1 MATDRV
7 SIGQMADAIMEG
19 LEKYASLATDDLK
32 ASVRKAGKT
41 VKDEIAATAP
51 KDTGKYAKSWAV
63 KTQKETSNSLEL
75 VVHSKK
81 PLSAGPPSGN
91 LVMRS
96 EVVAVSPQGP
106 ISHQRKKRRLIH
118 WSVKLKRP

>member
-19 LEKYASLATDDLK
+19 LEEYASLATDDLK

-41 VKDEIAATAP
+41 IKDEIAATAP

-63 KTQKETSNSLEL
+63 KTQKETSNSLAL
-75 VVHSKK
+75 VVHSKNRYQ
-81 PLSAGPPSGN
+81 LATFWN
-91 LVMRS
+91 LVMPS

-106 ISHQRKKRRLIH
+106 ISHQRKKKRLIH

>member
-7 SIGQMADAIMEG
+7 SIGQMADAIMDG
-19 LEKYASLATDDLK
+19 LEEYASLATDDLK
-32 ASVRKAGKT
+32 ASVRKAGKA
-41 VKDEIAATAP
+41 VKDGIAATAP

-75 VVHSKK
+75 VVHSKTAINW
-81 PLSAGPPSGN
+81 PTFWN
-91 LVMRS
+91 LVTQS
-96 EVVAVSPQGP
+96 EVVAVSLRDL
-106 ISHQRKKRRLIH
+106 ISHQRKKKRLIH

>member
-7 SIGQMADAIMEG
+7 SIGQMADVIMDG
-19 LEKYASLATDDLK
+19 LEEYANLATNDLK

-75 VVHSKK
+75 VVHSKNRYQLAHLLEFGHAK
-81 PLSAGPPSGN
+81 
-91 LVMRS
+91 
-96 EVVAVSPQGP
+96 VAVSPQGP

>member
-7 SIGQMADAIMEG
+7 SIGQMADAIMDG
-19 LEKYASLATDDLK
+19 LEEYANLATDDLK

-63 KTQKETSNSLEL
+63 KTQKETSNSLAL
-75 VVHSKK
+75 VVQSKNRYQ
-81 PLSAGPPSGN
+81 LATFWN
-91 LVMRS
+91 LVMPR
-96 EVVAVSPQGP
+96 EVVAVSLQGP
-106 ISHQRKKRRLIH
+106 ISHQRKKKRLIH

>member
-32 ASVRKAGKT
+32 ASVRKAGKA
-41 VKDEIAATAP
+41 VKDGIAATAP

-75 VVHSKK
+75 VVHSKNRSW
-81 PLSAGPPSGN
+81 PTFWN